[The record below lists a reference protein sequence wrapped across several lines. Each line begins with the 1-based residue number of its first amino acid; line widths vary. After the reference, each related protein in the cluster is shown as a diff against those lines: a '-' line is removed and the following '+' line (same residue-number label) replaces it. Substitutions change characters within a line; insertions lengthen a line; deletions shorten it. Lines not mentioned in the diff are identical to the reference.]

1 MAVRTCNRHR
11 YYVVI
16 CTEILTSAKRST
28 TMVLKENRK
37 GSAQRFYNYYRRR
50 MIIAL
55 FLLPLIIFTNNI
67 ILKRSKSTTSKQH
80 GQTTTKVV
88 GSFADRSIH
97 QIEYGVQSTP
107 LVMIRSQLDEKLLE
121 RFLEEHLYSCAEDE
135 LTNIQGL
142 DNRVKEPVFV
152 YEGYYH
158 SLQTNKHVFSRNPNP
173 LIGKD
178 EHKPAAGP
186 FTRAFFDAFRLVNK
200 DIFDTLRE
208 NLVKA
213 SDFRETQNEDVS
225 YMLSQW
231 IERGH
236 HFGDLSVQ
244 IHYGR
249 GNEEKL
255 VSGQAWHTD
264 AANSLLHLAVTLR
277 GHRVLHSWRIQSSN
291 NSAIRRPIQGQHPVE
306 VLEKQQSGDVY
317 LSSSTLMRHAPQFF
331 DTDYES
337 RSIAIH
343 ARFLYTS
350 ADVNKFYNVRT
361 NDSWDK
367 MTTIFANT
375 LSTADIQIPSLAQ
388 VESQL
393 LHVQP

>member
-1 MAVRTCNRHR
+1 
-11 YYVVI
+11 
-16 CTEILTSAKRST
+16 
-28 TMVLKENRK
+28 MVLKENRK
-37 GSAQRFYNYYRRR
+37 GSTQRFYSYYKRRR
-50 MIIAL
+50 IIISAL
-55 FLLPLIIFTNNI
+55 VLLSLIIFTI
-67 ILKRSKSTTSKQH
+67 FCKRSKSKTSGKQH
-80 GQTTTKVV
+80 GQAATKVV
-88 GSFADRSIH
+88 GSLVH

-107 LVMIRSQLDEKLLE
+107 MVMIRSSLDEKLLQ

-135 LTNIQGL
+135 LKNIQGL
-142 DNRVKEPVFV
+142 ENRVKEPVFV

-158 SLQTNKHVFSRNPNP
+158 SLQTNKNVFSKNPNP

-178 EHKPAAGP
+178 EHKPAAAP
-186 FTRAFFDAFRLVNK
+186 FTRAFFDAFRVVNK
-200 DIFDTLRE
+200 DVFDTLRE

-213 SDFRETQNEDVS
+213 SGFKETQNEDVS
-225 YMLSQW
+225 YMLAKW

-277 GHRVLHSWRIQSSN
+277 GYRILHSRRIKPLN
-291 NSAIRRPIQGQHPVE
+291 NTTIRRPIQGQQPVE
-306 VLEKQQSGDVY
+306 VFENQQPGDVY
-317 LSSSTLMRHAPQFF
+317 LSSSTLMQHAPQFF
-331 DTDYES
+331 DSDYES

-350 ADVNKFYNVRT
+350 ADVNTFYNIRT
-361 NDSWDK
+361 NYSWEK
-367 MTTIFANT
+367 MTTTLANT
-375 LSTADIQIPSLAQ
+375 LSTADIRIPSLAQ

-393 LHVQP
+393 QHVQA

>member
-1 MAVRTCNRHR
+1 
-11 YYVVI
+11 
-16 CTEILTSAKRST
+16 
-28 TMVLKENRK
+28 MVLKENRK
-37 GSAQRFYNYYRRR
+37 GSKQSFYNYNHRRR
-50 MIIAL
+50 IIIA
-55 FLLPLIIFTNNI
+55 FI
-67 ILKRSKSTTSKQH
+67 ILSLVVTIIRKRSKSTTSNN
-80 GQTTTKVV
+80 GQAQTSTKVV
-88 GSFADRSIH
+88 GSLADRSIH

-107 LVMIRSQLDEKLLE
+107 LIMIRSSLAEDEQLLN
-121 RFLEEHLYSCAEDE
+121 RFLEEHMYSCAEGE
-135 LTNIQGL
+135 LQNIPGL
-142 DNRVKEPVFV
+142 DNRVKEPVYV

-158 SLQTNKHVFSRNPNP
+158 SLQTNKNVFSKNPNP

-178 EHKPAAGP
+178 FHKPPAGP
-186 FTRAFFDAFRLVNK
+186 FTRAFFDAFRVVNK
-200 DIFDTLRE
+200 DIFDKLRQ
-208 NLVKA
+208 NLVDA
-213 SDFRETQNEDVS
+213 SSFEETQNEDVS
-225 YMLSQW
+225 YMIAKW

-264 AANSLLHLAVTLR
+264 AANSLLHLAITLR
-277 GHRVLHSWRIQSSN
+277 GHRVLHSKRIQPSN
-291 NSAIRRPIQGQHPVE
+291 NSTIRRPIQGQHPVE
-306 VLEKQQSGDVY
+306 VLEKQQPGDVY

-367 MTTIFANT
+367 MTNVLAKT

-393 LHVQP
+393 LHIMR